1 MKITLYTDGASR
13 GNPGRGGWGVYV
25 EVEKNI
31 TDEKDVEVK
40 KLFVAKLSGAEKETT
55 NNKMELTATLEALKY
70 LKKNISK
77 ILENNTVKVKI
88 KTDSKY
94 VKNGITEWIINWE
107 KNNWKGSNK
116 KPVANQ
122 ELWKE
127 LLSLKNLLNDKLV
140 KANFDEIKFEY
151 VEGHVGIKGNEIAD
165 TLATEAADSLK

>member
-25 EVEKNI
+25 EVEK
-31 TDEKDVEVK
+31 EK
-40 KLFVAKLSGAEKETT
+40 LYTTKLSGGERDTT
-55 NNKMELTATLEALKY
+55 NNKMELTATLEGLKY
-70 LKKNISK
+70 IKKNLTK
-77 ILENNTVKVKI
+77 ILDNKDVKIKI

-116 KPVANQ
+116 KSVANQ

-127 LLSLKNLLNDKLV
+127 LLSLKNSINDKLV
-140 KANFDEIKFEY
+140 KATFSELKFEY
-151 VEGHVGIKGNEIAD
+151 VEGHAGIHGNEMAD
-165 TLATEAADSLK
+165 ILATEAADNLK